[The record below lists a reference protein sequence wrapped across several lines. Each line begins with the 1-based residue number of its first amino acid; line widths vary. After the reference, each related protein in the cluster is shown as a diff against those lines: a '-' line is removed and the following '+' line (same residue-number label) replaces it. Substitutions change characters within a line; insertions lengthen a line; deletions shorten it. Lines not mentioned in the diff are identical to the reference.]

1 MQSKKGSFLLYLIP
15 PLFLLLIVSGLV
27 FWQWQSAGR
36 QGLPEVS
43 VTLDGTALQ
52 QRGGS
57 WDVPVLGGLLTRH
70 LEGSYPAI
78 GTVLPVEQPQPAL
91 AVSPEDAAI
100 TGVRLRDTAD
110 QSVLYDGDAEGFAGF
125 SFAEDG
131 DYFLE
136 VTLSLD
142 RGTQGA
148 GTFSFDAT
156 LEVRLPRPDPSFALS
171 SSAPQQGDL
180 IAVTA
185 SNLPDGAVPTGES
198 ALGYVRFSPDKT
210 PGSYTALVPVGYDR
224 AAGEYTIE
232 VTAGNE
238 TVSLPVTV
246 SAAEFEVQQ
255 MTISEEISD
264 QTVNSQA
271 ANWEFHITVVPLYDT
286 ANDELYTGGAFLQP
300 VEGRISTPYGVLR
313 YVNGSTTP
321 ERHGGI
327 DIAAALGTPVLCP
340 ADGVI
345 EYAGFLQLSGN
356 TIVLEHGG
364 GLKSYF
370 YHMDSLDVATGDR
383 VTQGSKLGEVGTT
396 GYSTGPHL
404 HYEVKIG
411 RESVSPWPLFDG
423 SSSIFAAV
431 AG

>member
-1 MQSKKGSFLLYLIP
+1 M
-15 PLFLLLIVSGLV
+15 
-27 FWQWQSAGR
+27 
-36 QGLPEVS
+36 
-43 VTLDGTALQ
+43 
-52 QRGGS
+52 
-57 WDVPVLGGLLTRH
+57 
-70 LEGSYPAI
+70 
-78 GTVLPVEQPQPAL
+78 
-91 AVSPEDAAI
+91 
-100 TGVRLRDTAD
+100 
-110 QSVLYDGDAEGFAGF
+110 
-125 SFAEDG
+125 
-131 DYFLE
+131 
-136 VTLSLD
+136 
-142 RGTQGA
+142 
-148 GTFSFDAT
+148 
-156 LEVRLPRPDPSFALS
+156 
-171 SSAPQQGDL
+171 
-180 IAVTA
+180 
-185 SNLPDGAVPTGES
+185 
-198 ALGYVRFSPDKT
+198 T
-210 PGSYTALVPVGYDR
+210 P
-224 AAGEYTIE
+224 
-232 VTAGNE
+232 
-238 TVSLPVTV
+238 
-246 SAAEFEVQQ
+246 Q
-255 MTISEEISD
+255 MTNCI
-264 QTVNSQA
+264 QA
-271 ANWEFHITVVPLYDT
+271 VH
-286 ANDELYTGGAFLQP
+286 FLQP

>member
-100 TGVRLRDTAD
+100 TGVRLQDTAD
-110 QSVLYDGDAEGFAGF
+110 QSVLYEGDAEGFAGF

-131 DYFLE
+131 DYSLE

-171 SSAPQQGDL
+171 SSAPQQRGSDRGHRVKP
-180 IAVTA
+180 ARRGR
-185 SNLPDGAVPTGES
+185 PHRGE
-198 ALGYVRFSPDKT
+198 
-210 PGSYTALVPVGYDR
+210 R
-224 AAGEYTIE
+224 AG
-232 VTAGNE
+232 
-238 TVSLPVTV
+238 
-246 SAAEFEVQQ
+246 
-255 MTISEEISD
+255 
-264 QTVNSQA
+264 
-271 ANWEFHITVVPLYDT
+271 
-286 ANDELYTGGAFLQP
+286 
-300 VEGRISTPYGVLR
+300 
-313 YVNGSTTP
+313 
-321 ERHGGI
+321 
-327 DIAAALGTPVLCP
+327 LCP
-340 ADGVI
+340 LLPRQD
-345 EYAGFLQLSGN
+345 AGQL
-356 TIVLEHGG
+356 
-364 GLKSYF
+364 YRPR
-370 YHMDSLDVATGDR
+370 A
-383 VTQGSKLGEVGTT
+383 
-396 GYSTGPHL
+396 
-404 HYEVKIG
+404 G
-411 RESVSPWPLFDG
+411 RL
-423 SSSIFAAV
+423 
-431 AG
+431 